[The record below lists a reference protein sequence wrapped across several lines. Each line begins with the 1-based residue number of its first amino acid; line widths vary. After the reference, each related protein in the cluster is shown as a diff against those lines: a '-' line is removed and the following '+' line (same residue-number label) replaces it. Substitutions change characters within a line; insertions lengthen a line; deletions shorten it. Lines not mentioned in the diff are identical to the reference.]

1 MKKAEIHTRFSKIML
16 DFCHDRYYNYVMTKE
31 GGDLLSPRTGRPTD
45 NPKGNRKS
53 YRLSNDDIKK
63 LNLCVQKSGM
73 TETDV
78 IRKGIDLV
86 YQEVNKK

>member
-1 MKKAEIHTRFSKIML
+1 MK
-16 DFCHDRYYNYVMTKE
+16 
-31 GGDLLSPRTGRPTD
+31 GGFKVAPRNGRPPSD

-53 YRLSNDDIKK
+53 YRLSNDDMRK
-63 LNLCVQKSGM
+63 LRFCVEKTNM

-86 YQEVNKK
+86 YQEINKKME